1 MYDTVLFPTDGE
13 RSSEAACD
21 DAVELAAL
29 HGATLHVLHVVDD
42 ATVEVLAE
50 AGDSP
55 RDEVENALKEQGNDT
70 VEAVADRARAADV
83 DTETEVTHG
92 KPDDV
97 IVERADELGADVIV
111 MGTEEQPSE
120 YRDLLG
126 SVTESALR
134 KTVARVLVVKTE
146 AEAEA

>member
-1 MYDTVLFPTDGE
+1 MYDKVLFPTDGE
-13 RSSEAACD
+13 RSSEAAAD
-21 DAVELAAL
+21 DAVELAEL

-50 AGDSP
+50 AGEMS
-55 RDEVENALKEQGNDT
+55 RDEVEDSLESEGRKAVGT
-70 VEAVADRARAADV
+70 VADEVREAGVDV
-83 DTETEVTHG
+83 ETEVVHG

-97 IVERADELGADVIV
+97 IVDRADATDADVIV

-126 SVTESALR
+126 SVTENVLR
-134 KTVARVLVVKTE
+134 RTMARVLVVKTE
-146 AEAEA
+146 AGVDG

>member
-13 RSSEAACD
+13 RSSEAAAA

-29 HGATLHVLHVVDD
+29 HDAKLHILHVVDD
-42 ATVEVLAE
+42 ATVDVLAE
-50 AGDSP
+50 AGGMS
-55 RDEVENALKEQGNDT
+55 RDEVEASLEDEGNAAVD
-70 VEAVADRARAADV
+70 AVADDARAADV
-83 DTETEVTHG
+83 TAETEVVHG

-97 IVERADELGADVIV
+97 IVERAEETGADIIV

-126 SVTESALR
+126 SVTQNVLR
-134 KTVARVLVVKTE
+134 RTMARVLVVKTE
-146 AEAEA
+146 AKVEA

>member
-13 RSSEAACD
+13 RSSEEAAA
-21 DAVELAAL
+21 DAVELASL
-29 HGATLHVLHVVDD
+29 HDATLHVLHVVDE

-50 AGDSP
+50 AGDMS
-55 RDEVENALKEQGNDT
+55 RDEVQGSLEDEGNT
-70 VEAVADRARAADV
+70 AVEAVADEARDAGV
-83 DTETEVTHG
+83 DAESEVAHG

-97 IVERADELGADVIV
+97 IVERADELDADVIV

-126 SVTESALR
+126 SVTESVLR
-134 KTVARVLVVKTE
+134 KTMARVLVVKTE
-146 AEAEA
+146 AEIDG